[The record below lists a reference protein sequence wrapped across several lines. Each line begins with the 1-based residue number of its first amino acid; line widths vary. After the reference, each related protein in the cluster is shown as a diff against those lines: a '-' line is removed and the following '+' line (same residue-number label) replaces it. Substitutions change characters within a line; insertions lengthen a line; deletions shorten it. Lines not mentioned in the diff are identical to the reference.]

1 MSEQPHSHRAPMGL
15 QAGGPMDDGP
25 IRGTPV
31 SLQASGSI
39 RGTPVSLQASG
50 SIRRETI
57 EGPRR

>member
-15 QAGGPMDDGP
+15 QAVGPMDDGP

-39 RGTPVSLQASG
+39 H
-50 SIRRETI
+50 RETI

>member
-1 MSEQPHSHRAPMGL
+1 MSL

>member
-1 MSEQPHSHRAPMGL
+1 MGL
-15 QAGGPMDDGP
+15 QAVGPMDDGP

-50 SIRRETI
+50 SIHRETI